1 MNYSFSNLFSFLH
14 SSKLGDNPENELI
27 NHTIK
32 NKSPSSSPKLS
43 LIHPASFPE
52 YKEECFSDSDDS
64 NKELATS
71 FVLLSP
77 VPLELSSTSFRT
89 TYDYYSIVN
98 IINKKLKKYKYIF
111 DKSKNFWLL
120 ELEQNIVLRI
130 SIFELNKIRV
140 IEVFSLNRKGNFW
153 KVYSKLKEKLNN
165 IQDKDNDWLLE
176 YSVSITKN
184 YVEDED
190 KWGEK

>member
-1 MNYSFSNLFSFLH
+1 MNYSFSNLFPFLH
-14 SSKLGDNPENELI
+14 SSKVGDNPENELI

-32 NKSPSSSPKLS
+32 NKSPKSSPKLS
-43 LIHPASFPE
+43 LIHPATLPE
-52 YKEECFSDSDDS
+52 YKEDCFSDDETEVT
-64 NKELATS
+64 KT
-71 FVLLSP
+71 FVILSP
-77 VPLELSSTSFRT
+77 VPSELSSTSFRT

-120 ELEQNIVLRI
+120 ELDKNIVLRI
-130 SIFELNKIRV
+130 TIFELNKIRV

-153 KVYSKLKEKLNN
+153 NVYSKLKEKLNN
-165 IQDKDNDWLLE
+165 IQDKDNTWLLE
-176 YSVSITKN
+176 YSISNQITKN

-190 KWGEK
+190 K

>member
-1 MNYSFSNLFSFLH
+1 MNFSFTNLLTSFY
-14 SSKLGDNPENELI
+14 SSRVANSENELGVPP
-27 NHTIK
+27 K
-32 NKSPSSSPKLS
+32 KSPRSSPKLS

-52 YKEECFSDSDDS
+52 YEEDCLSDSDDS

-77 VPLELSSTSFRT
+77 IPLELSSTSFRT
-89 TYDYYSIVN
+89 SYDYYSIVN
-98 IINKKLKKYKYIF
+98 IINKKLRKYKKIF

-120 ELEQNIVLRI
+120 ELDQNIVLRI

-153 KVYSKLKEKLNN
+153 NIYSKLKEKLNN
-165 IQDKDNDWLLE
+165 IQDKDNNWLIE
-176 YSVSITKN
+176 YSSTTQINTI
-184 YVEDED
+184 YDEDED
-190 KWGEK
+190 K